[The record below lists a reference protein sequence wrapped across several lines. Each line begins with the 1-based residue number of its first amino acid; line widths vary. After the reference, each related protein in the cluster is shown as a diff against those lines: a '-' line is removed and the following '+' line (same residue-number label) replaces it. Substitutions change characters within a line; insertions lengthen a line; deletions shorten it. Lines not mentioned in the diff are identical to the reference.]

1 MALAQ
6 HVDAEKIINE
16 SRDHPVRK
24 HTHDRKATLYDIPY
38 TSRYDVE
45 VDLPRYSIPETGVNA
60 KVSYQLLH
68 DELLLDGNPNMN
80 LASFVNTWVPD
91 ECNRLMYENLNK
103 NLVDQDEY
111 PAAQAIHER
120 CISMISHLWHAP
132 KDATALGT
140 ATTGSSEAIML
151 GGMALK
157 KRWQEKM
164 KAAGK
169 DIHNPGPNIVMG
181 AEAQVALEKFA
192 RYFEVEAK
200 LVPVHEKSGYVMD
213 PKEAIKYCDEN
224 TIGIFVI
231 MGSTYTGTFESVQG
245 MSDELDKYQEETG
258 IDIPIHVD
266 AASGGFVAPFVYPQ
280 LAWDFRI
287 PRVNSINASGHKYG
301 LASVGLGWIIWRSAE
316 YLPKELIFELHYL
329 GQTDYSFN
337 LNFSRP
343 AFPVLSQMFHF
354 LNLGFSGYKRIN
366 ENNLSKARLISR
378 ALEASGYFVC
388 LSQIHRAKN
397 QGASNISP
405 VITKAASDI
414 IHGHVPEID
423 DPTYYVEGLPVV
435 SFRFSDEIKEKYPRV
450 KQEWIQSQLRAIGW
464 IVPNYPL
471 PPAEEDTE
479 ILRCVVRES
488 LSGDLARK
496 LILDIIQ
503 VTEGLLNGA
512 GPSYHMSIANRR
524 QSTTSPVDVKRGGT
538 LDTQHI
544 SEHTSTYAKTC

>member
-1 MALAQ
+1 MALAH
-6 HVDAEKIINE
+6 HVDAEKIISE

-24 HTHDRKATLYDIPY
+24 HTHDRKATLLDIPY

-45 VDLPRYSIPETGVNA
+45 TELPRFSIPETGVNA

-151 GGMALK
+151 GGMAMK

-192 RYFEVEAK
+192 RYFEVEDR
-200 LVPVHEKSGYVMD
+200 LVPVHAESGYVMD
-213 PKEAIKYCDEN
+213 PKEAMKYVDEN

-231 MGSTYTGTFESVQG
+231 MGSTYTGSFESVKG

-266 AASGGFVAPFVYPQ
+266 AASGGFVAPFVYPD

-378 ALEASGYFVC
+378 ALEASGYFTC
-388 LSQIHRAKN
+388 LSMIHKPVN
-397 QGASNISP
+397 QGLSNISP
-405 VITKAASDI
+405 VITTAASNV
-414 IHGHVPEID
+414 IHGHLPEID
-423 DPTYYVEGLPVV
+423 DPNYYVAGLPVCA
-435 SFRFSDEIKEKYPRV
+435 FKFTDETKQKYPNV

-471 PPAEEDTE
+471 PPAEDKSE
-479 ILRCVVRES
+479 ILRVVVRES

-496 LILDIIQ
+496 LILDIIS
-503 VTEGLLNGA
+503 VTEGLINGS
-512 GPSYHMSIANRR
+512 GPSFAMSVAARG
-524 QSTTSPVDVKRGGT
+524 QSISSPTTAKRGDT
-538 LDTQHI
+538 LDTDHI
-544 SEHTSTYAKTC
+544 ADHTNTYAKTC